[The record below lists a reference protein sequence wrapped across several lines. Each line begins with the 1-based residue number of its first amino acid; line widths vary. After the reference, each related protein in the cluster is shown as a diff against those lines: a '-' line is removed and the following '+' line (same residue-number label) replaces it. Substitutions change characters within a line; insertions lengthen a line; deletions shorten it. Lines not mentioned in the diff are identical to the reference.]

1 MQKDQRELSHYMD
14 DIKGCGTAIEQKLRV
29 VFFSIISKFAAKFR
43 GDDDSTDALL
53 QALRWNFLSRD
64 FSQLHS
70 IDLFKLFFTDLEPS
84 KEGGFTK
91 MRLSFEELIL
101 SVLARITKEGK
112 EPDNDTNKMQLKRA
126 KSYVDED
133 HSMQLLRS
141 AFNEIFRLFDW
152 FIKMQNKGT

>member
-1 MQKDQRELSHYMD
+1 MD

-133 HSMQLLRS
+133 HNMQLLRS

-152 FIKMQNKGT
+152 FIKMQNKVT